1 MEKFKDLIDEVDVNE
16 IEKQIK
22 ESKKEIIKLKSKLI
36 DQTGNFRGFFS
47 NATSE
52 IQNQHFFGF
61 SKEFMFKI

>member
-1 MEKFKDLIDEVDVNE
+1 MEKFKDLVNEIDVNE
-16 IEKQIK
+16 IEKQIN
-22 ESKKEIIKLKSKLI
+22 ELRKEIIELKSKLI
-36 DQTGNFRGFFS
+36 DQTGDFRVFS